1 MARQAGPQFLTG
13 TIGGVTFYKLLG
25 RYYARK
31 KSSLDRERI
40 KRDKAFE
47 RFRRCASVFGRASAL
62 ASVLYW
68 SLPLEQRGHG
78 VQGRLTGEFYQLLL
92 SEVGVDRAV
101 EVMVERYLGEKEG
114 SRAEPQGT
122 QRKGCTPS
130 RQGAKGRQEE
140 GKARKVGVGTVVG
153 RKGVKS
159 RPKVFRVLKRC
170 RHKGRKKENRQAGV
184 QLIKPAEGGRS
195 GQGLSLP
202 QVYG

>member
-1 MARQAGPQFLTG
+1 VTG
-13 TIGGVTFYKLLG
+13 TIGDLTFYKLFEK
-25 RYYARK
+25 YYVRT

-101 EVMVERYLGEKEG
+101 EVMVERYLGRREKEG
-114 SRAEPQGT
+114 EREKEKMQGKSRAEPQGT

-140 GKARKVGVGTVVG
+140 GNARKAGVGTVVG
-153 RKGVKS
+153 RKGVMG
-159 RPKVFRVLKRC
+159 RVKVFRVLERC
-170 RHKGRKKENRQAGV
+170 RHEGRKKENRQAGV
-184 QLIKPAEGGRS
+184 QLIRPAEVARS
-195 GQGLSLP
+195 VG
-202 QVYG
+202 